1 MFLIHISFYLFEL
14 QHNYGCEEDELFRS
28 GAAPKMYLIYNSC
41 RYSGMFSNK
50 LVKKSWR
57 IGRCVLKGSFFS
69 SSSSISLSS
78 FLQSDLVQA
87 VFSLNCWRWKVL
99 PRSPYLWSLGSTP
112 EGTRARTAA
121 DTQSFSVYV
130 LLEADWSSCV
140 HAQDNE

>member
-57 IGRCVLKGSFFS
+57 IGRCVLKGSLLFFVFFNQFELLLALWSRAGCLLVKLLTVES
-69 SSSSISLSS
+69 SSWLTVSLKPGIHSRRDACTDS
-78 FLQSDLVQA
+78 CGHAVLQCVRPPGVWLMFL
-87 VFSLNCWRWKVL
+87 
-99 PRSPYLWSLGSTP
+99 
-112 EGTRARTAA
+112 
-121 DTQSFSVYV
+121 
-130 LLEADWSSCV
+130 